1 MTYRHDDDGRSLATG
16 GIYFFFALLLCV
28 CICPLFVTCFDV
40 FLLLALWTF
49 FFFLYLFISLFA
61 RLIHFCRSDWD
72 ILADGSNS
80 AFIPSHYSRSPDS
93 YQKSPFSSFLHT
105 HIPTPHPLIDI
116 MHFQIYPSH
125 ITRRLFF
132 GSFCLSAPS
141 VCTTRLKKKYQEMKM
156 YSSVSVG
163 GLSGSENHPV
173 RDFPCSKGRAP
184 FDSTYDQTPL
194 SEAFWVTLFSKLV
207 ATLKGSISSSG
218 WINPMGL
225 CWDCRKETSANVYIY
240 VFLC

>member
-1 MTYRHDDDGRSLATG
+1 
-16 GIYFFFALLLCV
+16 
-28 CICPLFVTCFDV
+28 
-40 FLLLALWTF
+40 
-49 FFFLYLFISLFA
+49 
-61 RLIHFCRSDWD
+61 
-72 ILADGSNS
+72 
-80 AFIPSHYSRSPDS
+80 
-93 YQKSPFSSFLHT
+93 
-105 HIPTPHPLIDI
+105 
-116 MHFQIYPSH
+116 
-125 ITRRLFF
+125 
-132 GSFCLSAPS
+132 
-141 VCTTRLKKKYQEMKM
+141 MKM

-173 RDFPCSKGRAP
+173 RDFPRSKGQAP
-184 FDSTYDQTPL
+184 FDSTYDQTPS